1 MPEPSRGGSVS
12 FRSIFFGT
20 PAIAVPALAALR
32 EVSEVVGVVTQP
44 DRPAGR
50 GLAVKPG
57 PVKALALERGIEVT
71 QPLKIRTGELKDWLA
86 AKRADVFVVMAYGR
100 ILPPDILALPPAGA
114 LNLHA
119 SLLPKYRGA
128 APIQWCI
135 VHGERETGI
144 SLMLMDEGLDTG
156 DVLSRHRL
164 AIGAEET
171 AGELAERMAL
181 LAAEVV
187 RGDVPRA
194 VRGELAREAQDGSQA
209 TLAPPLEREAGR
221 VDFGRSAA
229 EIANQVRGL
238 TPWPGAFTTVEG
250 KLLRLKKV
258 RVRARGSGGAPGVVS
273 VEQGEPVVACSEGAI
288 EIAVAQLEGKRE
300 VTGRDLVN
308 GRALR
313 EGVLLGSPM
322 VLRSRP

>member
-1 MPEPSRGGSVS
+1 MS
-12 FRSIFFGT
+12 FRSVFFGT
-20 PAIAVPALAALR
+20 PAIAVPALEALTQ
-32 EVSEVVGVVTQP
+32 VSEVVGVVTQP

-50 GLAVKPG
+50 GLELKAS
-57 PVKALALERGIEVT
+57 PVKTLALERGIAVT
-71 QPLKIRTGELKDWLA
+71 QPLKVRDGQLASWLA
-86 AKRADVFVVMAYGR
+86 EKRADVFVVLAYGR

-135 VHGERETGI
+135 VRGETETGI
-144 SLMLMDEGLDTG
+144 SLMQMDAGLDTG

-164 AIGAEET
+164 AIGPEET
-171 AGELAERMAL
+171 AGELAERMAI

-187 RGDVPRA
+187 RTDVPRA
-194 VRGELAREAQDGSQA
+194 LRGELTREPQDSALA
-209 TLAPPLEREAGR
+209 TLAPPLDREAGR
-221 VDFGRSAA
+221 VDFGKSAQ
-229 EIANQVRGL
+229 EIVNQVRGL
-238 TPWPGAFTTVEG
+238 APWPGAFTSVDG

-258 RVRARGSGGAPGVVS
+258 RARGRREGEIPGSVNVESGEAF
-273 VEQGEPVVACSEGAI
+273 VACSEGAI
-288 EIAVAQLEGKRE
+288 QILVAQLEGKRE

-313 EGVLLGSPM
+313 AGALLG
-322 VLRSRP
+322 R